1 MSVGFCREA
10 AIDHGPGLQPISVKV
25 KGTGS
30 IWFLPPKGQWDSPGV
45 LTPGTRHTMTRPE
58 RAEDLWRGRF
68 VSLSRFDLRAPGA
81 KIFLQEITDKAE
93 RQTLSETE
101 LCDL

>member
-1 MSVGFCREA
+1 
-10 AIDHGPGLQPISVKV
+10 
-25 KGTGS
+25 
-30 IWFLPPKGQWDSPGV
+30 
-45 LTPGTRHTMTRPE
+45 MTRPE